1 MATPTDTAAFPRA
14 TYVGSLTAIL
24 AFSLW
29 GIFPVYF
36 KLMSDVPPL
45 EVLAHRV
52 LWSVVLVGILLA
64 ITGRLKDVAVVFARR
79 KLLGLLVLS
88 SLTITVNWLIF
99 IWAVTNDMLLETSL
113 GYFINPL
120 VSIGLGYIFL
130 KERLRVWQWVAVSI
144 ALIGVG
150 NLVYQHGSPPWIA
163 LGVAFSF
170 GFYGLL
176 RKIAVVQAFT
186 GLFVETLIV
195 LPPVLAYLIYVGYQG
210 TGTFMRV
217 SLQMDGM
224 LVLAGVLTA
233 TPLVLFAVATKRLR
247 LASIGFFQ
255 YIAPTGHFLLAV
267 LVYGESFTTAHAI
280 TFGMIW
286 LALAIYTVDSIAIIG
301 KFRRTAYSTQ
311 ES

>member
-1 MATPTDTAAFPRA
+1 MTTSENNAAFTRS
-14 TYVGSLTAIL
+14 TYLGSLSAIM

-36 KLMSDVPPL
+36 KQVSDVPPL
-45 EVLAHRV
+45 EVLAHRI
-52 LWSVVLVGILLA
+52 LWSAVLVGILLA
-64 ITGRLKDVAVVFARR
+64 LTGRLKDVAVVFASR
-79 KLLGLLVLS
+79 KLLGMLVLS
-88 SLTITVNWLIF
+88 SLMITVNWLVF

-120 VSIGLGYIFL
+120 VSVALGFIFL
-130 KERLRVWQWVAVSI
+130 KERLRIWQWVAVSI

-150 NLVYQHGSPPWIA
+150 NLVFQHGSPPWIA
-163 LGVAFSF
+163 LSVAFSF

-176 RKIAVVQAFT
+176 RKVAVVQAFT

-195 LPPVLAYLIYVGYQG
+195 LPPVLAYLIYIGDQG
-210 TGTFMRV
+210 SGTFMQV

-224 LVLAGVLTA
+224 LVLAGVMTA
-233 TPLVLFAVATKRLR
+233 TPLVLFAFAAKRLR

-267 LVYGESFTTAHAI
+267 LVYGELFTSVHAI

-286 LALAIYTVDSIAIIG
+286 LALAIYTVDSVVYLRRFHRAAPIA
-301 KFRRTAYSTQ
+301 Q
-311 ES
+311 ET